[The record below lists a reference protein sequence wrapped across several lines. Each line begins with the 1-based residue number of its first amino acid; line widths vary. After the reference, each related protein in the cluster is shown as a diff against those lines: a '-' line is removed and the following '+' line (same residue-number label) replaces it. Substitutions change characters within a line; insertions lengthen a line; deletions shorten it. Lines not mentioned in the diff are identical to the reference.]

1 MKKLLLSLSVLSSI
15 IFIYSCTDNE
25 GELIS
30 PDAAEAIENFDPSA
44 YCGSDDAMKSHFM
57 ANQEA
62 LDQYLAF
69 EKFTAN
75 HIAESALANART
87 EDTFIP
93 VVFHVYGTD
102 FAGKTVDEQTI
113 ATALEKVNDDFN
125 GLNPDFDTVDPFF
138 LDRRGISNIYF
149 KLAQK
154 DPNGNPTSGVVFHP
168 EKNGYGNRSSD
179 ADVAADAW
187 DNYKYCNVYIQLDL
201 YDNNQLNNSGVA
213 WYPDVSM
220 SNSNT
225 ARIVFN
231 GRYLHGNTD
240 DEFAS
245 TLSHEFG
252 HWLNLIHTF
261 EGGCSRRNINNC
273 NTTGDKVCDTPQ
285 NKYTNRMGCDYA
297 RTNCVKEKINLE
309 NYMDYV
315 GASGCYKMFTQGQ
328 VDRMDAA
335 LQHAARYDL
344 WQSSNHTNTGI

>member
-1 MKKLLLSLSVLSSI
+1 MKKLLFNLGMISSVFLFYSCAEDETNLSLDSSESI
-15 IFIYSCTDNE
+15 QQ
-25 GELIS
+25 
-30 PDAAEAIENFDPSA
+30 FDPSIF
-44 YCGSDDAMKSHFM
+44 CGSDDAMKSHF
-57 ANQEA
+57 AGNQDA
-62 LDQYLAF
+62 LDQYQAF

-75 HIAESALANART
+75 HISNLSPANARV

-102 FAGKTVDEQTI
+102 FAGTTVDEQTI
-113 ATALEKVNDDFN
+113 ITALEKVNDDFN

-138 LDRRGISNIYF
+138 QDRRGISNIYF

-154 DPNGNPTSGVVFHP
+154 DPEGNPTSGVVFHL

-213 WYPDVSM
+213 WYPDASM
-220 SNSNT
+220 SDANT

-231 GRYLHGNTD
+231 GRYLYGNTD

-261 EGGCSRRNINNC
+261 EGGCSRRNVNKC
-273 NTTGDKVCDTPQ
+273 STTGDRVCDTPQ
-285 NKYTNRMGCDYA
+285 NKYTNRMGCDYT

-315 GASGCYKMFTQGQ
+315 GAGGCYKMFTQGQ

-335 LQHAARYDL
+335 LQHPARFNL
-344 WQSSNHTNTGI
+344 WQQSNHSNTGI